1 MKKSNAAALAAVMAA
16 ACGAA
21 TAQTSVVINGVVDMY
36 AGSLKYSGDAA
47 RRTVVNN
54 GGLTTSQWGFMG
66 VEDLGGGLKADFSL
80 SGFFQGDTGAAG
92 RFGTDTLFS
101 RHAYIGLSGSF
112 GKVMVGR
119 FGAPSFLPALQFNP
133 FGDSFQFSP
142 LILHTYVPSGPVGA
156 RTWAATTAGDSGWSN
171 QVSYAT
177 PVYKGLQA
185 NFFFQPG
192 ETGKPDGPKNYGA
205 NAFYNNGPLGLTMV
219 YTHVGVSNPL
229 SGAAILDATAAP
241 VNYGSI
247 TSQNGY
253 FVGARYDF
261 KVVKAYATYR
271 HNSNDA
277 AGGKSMDDHTYT
289 LSVSVPTSAA
299 GAVLASYA
307 DTERSG
313 SLLGADRSRD
323 TLTLGYNHRMSART
337 DLYAIYMS
345 DRLSTASRERSA
357 ALGIRHRF

>member
-1 MKKSNAAALAAVMAA
+1 MNKSKAAVLAAMMAA
-16 ACGAA
+16 ACG
-21 TAQTSVVINGVVDMY
+21 TASAQSSVVINGVVDLY
-36 AGSLKYSGDAA
+36 AGTLKYSGDPA

-66 VEDLGGGLKADFSL
+66 TEDLGGGTKAEFSL
-80 SGFFQGDTGAAG
+80 SGFFQGDTGGQG

-101 RHAYIGLSGSF
+101 RHAYVGLSGSF

-171 QVSYAT
+171 QISYGT
-177 PVYKGLQA
+177 PMYQGFQA
-185 NFFFQPG
+185 NLFYQPG
-192 ETGKPDGPKNYGA
+192 ETGKPNGPKNYGA
-205 NAFYNNGPLGLTMV
+205 NAFYTNGPLGLTAV
-219 YTHVGVSNPL
+219 YTNVEVSNPL
-229 SGAAILDATAAP
+229 SGAAILDATATP

-247 TSQNGY
+247 TSQKGY

-271 HNSNDA
+271 RNNNDA
-277 AGGKSMDDHTYT
+277 AAGKDMNDRTWT
-289 LSVSVPTSAA
+289 LSMSVPTSAS
-299 GAVLASYA
+299 GAVLVSYA

-313 SLLGADRSRD
+313 SLVGVDRSRD
-323 TLTLGYNHRMSART
+323 TLTAGYNYKLSVRT

-345 DRLSTASRERSA
+345 DRLSTAARESSLVA
-357 ALGIRHRF
+357 GIRHRF